1 MHLKTRVNVVLSADR
16 TNKLLLLSL
25 RKRPKFKVQIKSRQ
39 LLREDKDLLLW
50 SLNWRFITAVDSML
64 K

>member
-25 RKRPKFKVQIKSRQ
+25 RRGPEFKVLIKTRQ

-50 SLNWRFITAVDSML
+50 SLNWRFITAVDSMP

>member
-1 MHLKTRVNVVLSADR
+1 MQLKRGVNVALSEDR

-25 RKRPKFKVQIKSRQ
+25 RKRPEFKVQIKTRQ
-39 LLREDKDLLLW
+39 LLREDKDLLLC
-50 SLNWRFITAVDSML
+50 SLKWRFTTVVNSVL